1 MRHNHLFKALPPR
14 YAFLMKIISLGE
26 VLWDILPS
34 TEHLGGAPFN
44 FASHAHNLGHQVCF
58 VSAVGNDPHG
68 NQALKQMI
76 EAGLSTRFIRRVPD
90 HPTGTVTVTIDL
102 LGLPHY
108 TIHRPAAYDF
118 PALGP
123 SDLDILLH
131 PAPDWIYFGT
141 LQQMSAPAHDLTLRL
156 LAGAPAAKRFYDVNL
171 RTDSFTPELVRILAL
186 HADVLKLNEQEVSAL
201 SEIAGIETVSSERFC
216 RNCLSAFQLDA
227 ICITLGPNGCA
238 LLMNNDYVESPGF
251 PAKVA
256 DTIGAG
262 DAFSAALL
270 HGINAGWP
278 VSQIAGFANRVGAL
292 IASRPGG
299 TPSWTVT
306 EAMAL

>member
-1 MRHNHLFKALPPR
+1 
-14 YAFLMKIISLGE
+14 MKIISIGE

-44 FASHAHNLGHQVCF
+44 FAWHAHNLGHEICF
-58 VSAVGNDPHG
+58 VSAVGDDQYG
-68 NQALKQMI
+68 NQTLEQMT
-76 EAGLSTRFIRRVPD
+76 ESGLPARFIRRVPEY
-90 HPTGTVTVTIDL
+90 PTGTVTVAMDS
-102 LGLPHY
+102 LGLPRY

-123 SDLDILLH
+123 AEFDALLN

-141 LQQMSAPAHDLTLRL
+141 LQQMSAPAHDLTLKL
-156 LAGAPAAKRFYDVNL
+156 MAAAPAAKHFYDINL
-171 RTDSFTPELVRILAL
+171 RVDSFTPELVRMLAR
-186 HADVLKLNEQEVSAL
+186 HAHVLKLNEQEIPVL
-201 SEIAGIETVSSERFC
+201 REISGLQGDSVEQFC
-216 RNCLSAFQLDA
+216 RSCQRIFQLDA
-227 ICITLGPNGCA
+227 VCITLGPKGCA
-238 LLMNNDYVESPGF
+238 LLLGNEYLEAPGF
-251 PAKVA
+251 PVKVA

-278 VSQIAGFANRVGAL
+278 TAQIADFANRIGAFV
-292 IASRPGG
+292 ASRPGG
-299 TPSWTVT
+299 TPKWTIA